1 MSTRRDF
8 RKNVLT
14 DLEVSPSTLGGAPA
28 GADGQ
33 LVPVTDIPGKNLYV
47 RKGGVLV
54 PVIESA
60 GGTVLPF
67 SDVAEV
73 DVYHNLGR
81 RPMVQILKEETSGMF
96 GFGGFGGGGFG
107 SSTVQTIMNAENYS
121 VYHLDENYFKLVMND
136 YYNGEILYT

>member
-47 RKGGVLV
+47 RKGASFFGC
-54 PVIESA
+54 SRSRC
-60 GGTVLPF
+60 LP
-67 SDVAEV
+67 
-73 DVYHNLGR
+73 
-81 RPMVQILKEETSGMF
+81 
-96 GFGGFGGGGFG
+96 
-107 SSTVQTIMNAENYS
+107 
-121 VYHLDENYFKLVMND
+121 
-136 YYNGEILYT
+136 